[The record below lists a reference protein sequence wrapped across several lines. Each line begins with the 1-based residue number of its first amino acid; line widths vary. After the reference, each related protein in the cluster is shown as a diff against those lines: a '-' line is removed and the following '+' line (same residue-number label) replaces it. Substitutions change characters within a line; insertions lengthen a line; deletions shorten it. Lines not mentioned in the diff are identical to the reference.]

1 MIKKISY
8 KDQIYEHL
16 KQEIIMGDMKTG
28 EIYSE
33 QMIADKLKVSRTPVR
48 EAILQLR
55 FENLVD
61 VFSGR
66 GFSVRP
72 IHFFDVQQIIQART
86 AIESA
91 SLRALIIGL
100 DTAEGQEILEQMEQC
115 VERDM
120 PATLSDENNYN
131 FMRSDMEFHMLSVSF
146 TGNEFFI
153 QIMNMMR
160 TRLEQAMI
168 SSLREQLRP
177 IAAIDEHEKIFS
189 AVRRRDTDDAIRSLV
204 DHMIMTEDILREII
218 IDWFSRA
225 EYATNFF

>member
-1 MIKKISY
+1 MIRKISY

-16 KQEIIMGDMKTG
+16 KHAIIMGDMTPE

-48 EAILQLR
+48 EAVLQLR

-100 DTAEGQEILEQMEQC
+100 DTVEGQEILEQMEQC
-115 VERDM
+115 IKQDM
-120 PATLSDENNYN
+120 PAMISDENNYT
-131 FMRSDMEFHMLSVSF
+131 FMRADMEFHMLSVSF

-153 QIMNMMR
+153 QTMNMMR
-160 TRLEQAMI
+160 TRLEQASI
-168 SSLREQLRP
+168 QSLDRQQRP
-177 IAAIDEHEKIFS
+177 IAAISEHERIFS
-189 AVRRRDTDDAIRSLV
+189 AVKRRDTDGAIRALV
-204 DHMIMTEDILREII
+204 DHLNMTENILREKMT
-218 IDWFSRA
+218 D
-225 EYATNFF
+225 

>member
-1 MIKKISY
+1 MIRKISY

-16 KQEIIMGDMKTG
+16 KHAIIMGDMTPE

-48 EAILQLR
+48 EAVLQLR

-100 DTAEGQEILEQMEQC
+100 DTREGKETLQQMEQC
-115 VERDM
+115 VKQDM
-120 PATLSDENNYN
+120 PAMLSAENNYD
-131 FMRSDMEFHMLSVSF
+131 FMRADMEFHMLSVSF

-153 QIMNMMR
+153 QTMNMMR
-160 TRLEQAMI
+160 TRLEQASI
-168 SSLREQLRP
+168 QSLDRQQRP
-177 IAAIDEHEKIFS
+177 IAAISEHERIFS
-189 AVRRRDTDDAIRSLV
+189 AVKRRDTDGAIRALV
-204 DHMIMTEDILREII
+204 DHLNMTENILREVMT
-218 IDWFSRA
+218 D
-225 EYATNFF
+225 

>member
-1 MIKKISY
+1 MIRKISY

-16 KQEIIMGDMKTG
+16 KHAIIVGDMTPE

-48 EAILQLR
+48 EAVLQLR

-100 DTAEGQEILEQMEQC
+100 DTVEGQEILEQMEQC
-115 VERDM
+115 VKQDM
-120 PATLSDENNYN
+120 PAMISDENNYN
-131 FMRSDMEFHMLSVSF
+131 FMRADMEFHMLSVSF

-153 QIMNMMR
+153 QTMNMMR
-160 TRLEQAMI
+160 TRLEQASI
-168 SSLREQLRP
+168 QSLDRQQRP
-177 IAAIDEHEKIFS
+177 IAAISEHERIFS
-189 AVRRRDTDDAIRSLV
+189 AVKRRDTDGAIRALV
-204 DHMIMTEDILREII
+204 DHLNMTENILREVMT
-218 IDWFSRA
+218 D
-225 EYATNFF
+225 

>member
-8 KDQIYEHL
+8 KDQIYDHL
-16 KQEIIMGDMKTG
+16 KQAIIMGDMTSE

-48 EAILQLR
+48 EAVLQLR

-86 AIESA
+86 AIEGA

-100 DTAEGQEILEQMEQC
+100 DTAEGQEILKQMEIC
-115 VERDM
+115 VKQNM
-120 PATLSDENNYN
+120 PAALAEENNYN
-131 FMRSDMEFHMLSVSF
+131 FMRTDMEFHMLGVSF

-153 QIMNMMR
+153 QIMSMMR
-160 TRLEQAMI
+160 TRLEQAMF
-168 SSLREQLRP
+168 SSLKKQLRP
-177 IAAIDEHEKIFS
+177 IAAIDEHERIFS
-189 AVRRRDTDDAIRSLV
+189 AVKRRDTDGAIRALV
-204 DHMIMTEDILREII
+204 DHMSTTENILREMMG
-218 IDWFSRA
+218 D
-225 EYATNFF
+225 

>member
-1 MIKKISY
+1 MIKKVSF
-8 KDQIYEHL
+8 KDQIYEQL
-16 KQEIIMGDMKTG
+16 KQEIITG
-28 EIYSE
+28 EMRTDEIYSE
-33 QMIADKLKVSRTPVR
+33 QMIADKLNVSRTPVR
-48 EAILQLR
+48 EAVLQLR

-86 AIESA
+86 AIEGA

-100 DTAEGQEILEQMEQC
+100 DTAEGREALEEMERYVKQ
-115 VERDM
+115 DM
-120 PATLSDENNYN
+120 PAALVDNNYN
-131 FMRSDMEFHMLSVSF
+131 FMRLDMEFHMLSVSF

-160 TRLEQAMI
+160 TRLEQAI
-168 SSLREQLRP
+168 VSSLKKQNRT

-189 AVRRRDTDDAIRSLV
+189 AVNRHDTDGAIRALV
-204 DHMIMTEDILREII
+204 NHMEATESILREMM
-218 IDWFSRA
+218 DD
-225 EYATNFF
+225 

>member
-1 MIKKISY
+1 MIRKISY

-16 KQEIIMGDMKTG
+16 KHAIIMGDMKDE

-48 EAILQLR
+48 EAVLQLR

-72 IHFFDVQQIIQART
+72 IHFFDVQQIIQARK

-100 DTAEGQEILEQMEQC
+100 DTREGKETLQQMEKC
-115 VERDM
+115 VKQDM
-120 PATLSDENNYN
+120 PTMLSEENNYD
-131 FMRSDMEFHMLSVSF
+131 FMQADMEFHMLSVSF

-160 TRLEQAMI
+160 TRLEQAI
-168 SSLREQLRP
+168 VSSLKKQNRTL
-177 IAAIDEHEKIFS
+177 AAIDEHEKIFS
-189 AVRRRDTDDAIRSLV
+189 AVKLRDTDGAIRALV
-204 DHMIMTEDILREII
+204 DHMNTTEDILREVMT
-218 IDWFSRA
+218 D
-225 EYATNFF
+225 

>member
-16 KQEIIMGDMKTG
+16 RQALITGEMKTG

-72 IHFFDVQQIIQART
+72 IHFCDIQQILQART

-91 SLRALIIGL
+91 SLRALIVGL
-100 DTAEGQEILEQMEQC
+100 DTAEGQEILQQMEIC
-115 VERDM
+115 VKQDM
-120 PATLSDENNYN
+120 PATLADKNNYN
-131 FMRSDMEFHMLSVSF
+131 FMQADMEFHMLSVLF
-146 TGNEFFI
+146 TGNEFFV

-160 TRLEQAMI
+160 TRLEQAI
-168 SSLREQLRP
+168 FNSLNRQHRNL
-177 IAAIDEHEKIFS
+177 AAIAEHEKIFS
-189 AVRRRDTDDAIRSLV
+189 AVKFRDTDSAVHALIA
-204 DHMIMTEDILREII
+204 HMTTTENILRDMIS
-218 IDWFSRA
+218 D
-225 EYATNFF
+225 

>member
-16 KQEIIMGDMKTG
+16 KQAIIMGDMTPE

-48 EAILQLR
+48 EAVLQLR

-86 AIESA
+86 AIEGA

-100 DTAEGQEILEQMEQC
+100 DTAEGLEILKQMEVC
-115 VERDM
+115 VKQDM
-120 PATLSDENNYN
+120 PAALSEENNYN
-131 FMRSDMEFHMLSVSF
+131 FMRTDMEFHMLGVSF

-153 QIMNMMR
+153 QIMSMMR
-160 TRLEQAMI
+160 TRLEQAMF
-168 SSLREQLRP
+168 SSLKKQMRP
-177 IAAIDEHEKIFS
+177 IAAIDEHERIFS
-189 AVRRRDTDDAIRSLV
+189 AVKRRDTDGAIRALV
-204 DHMIMTEDILREII
+204 EHMSTTENILREMMA
-218 IDWFSRA
+218 D
-225 EYATNFF
+225 

>member
-16 KQEIIMGDMKTG
+16 KQAIIMGDMTSE

-48 EAILQLR
+48 EAVLQLR

-86 AIESA
+86 AVEGA

-100 DTAEGQEILEQMEQC
+100 DTSEGLEILKQMETCIKQ
-115 VERDM
+115 DM
-120 PATLSDENNYN
+120 PAALAEENNYH
-131 FMRSDMEFHMLSVSF
+131 FMRTDMEFHMLGVSF

-153 QIMNMMR
+153 QIMSMMR
-160 TRLEQAMI
+160 TRLEQAMF
-168 SSLREQLRP
+168 SSLKKQMRP
-177 IAAIDEHEKIFS
+177 IAAIDEHERIFS
-189 AVRRRDTDDAIRSLV
+189 SVKRRDTDGAIRALV
-204 DHMIMTEDILREII
+204 DHMSTTENILREMMA
-218 IDWFSRA
+218 D
-225 EYATNFF
+225 

>member
-1 MIKKISY
+1 MIRKISY

-16 KQEIIMGDMKTG
+16 KHAIIMGDMTPE

-48 EAILQLR
+48 EAVLQLR

-100 DTAEGQEILEQMEQC
+100 DTVEGQEILEQMEQC
-115 VERDM
+115 VKQDM
-120 PATLSDENNYN
+120 PAMISDENNYN
-131 FMRSDMEFHMLSVSF
+131 FMRADMEFHMLSVSF

-153 QIMNMMR
+153 QTMNMMR
-160 TRLEQAMI
+160 TRLEQASI
-168 SSLREQLRP
+168 QSLDRQQRP
-177 IAAIDEHEKIFS
+177 IAAISEHERIFS
-189 AVRRRDTDDAIRSLV
+189 AVKRRDTDGAIRALV
-204 DHMIMTEDILREII
+204 DHLNMTENILREKMT
-218 IDWFSRA
+218 D
-225 EYATNFF
+225 

>member
-8 KDQIYEHL
+8 KDQVYEHL
-16 KQEIIMGDMKTG
+16 KQAIIMGEMSAD

-33 QMIADKLKVSRTPVR
+33 QMIADKLQISRTPVR
-48 EAILQLR
+48 EAVLQLR

-91 SLRALIIGL
+91 SLRSLIVGL
-100 DTAEGQEILEQMEQC
+100 DTADGREILEQMETC
-115 VERDM
+115 VKQDM
-120 PATLSDENNYN
+120 PATLTDEDNYN
-131 FMRSDMEFHMLSVSF
+131 FMRADMEFHMLSVAF
-146 TGNEFFI
+146 TANEFFI
-153 QIMNMMR
+153 QIMNTMR
-160 TRLEQAMI
+160 TRLEQAI
-168 SSLREQLRP
+168 VSSLKKQNRT

-189 AVRRRDTDDAIRSLV
+189 AVKRHDTDGAIRALV
-204 DHMIMTEDILREII
+204 EHMETTENILREMMT
-218 IDWFSRA
+218 D
-225 EYATNFF
+225 